1 MKKSKIIILV
11 TAILILTAL
20 IVSTVIL
27 RNTVMLRRSS
37 NEYQF
42 REAKNLTYFDRLS
55 FTAHFSVRI
64 IQGKDYRV
72 EYGTLSDSSAIPTI
86 EQINGRLIFDVDS
99 AALTDSDGT
108 ATIHIRITMPAIAE
122 ITALKDTHI
131 SMNFFTADSLR
142 INLGSDCDF
151 TGTNNTIKKMKCNTT
166 GNATI
171 EFSSTF

>member
-1 MKKSKIIILV
+1 MNKSKIIILV

-55 FTAHFSVRI
+55 FSAHFSVRI

-72 EYGTLSDSSAIPTI
+72 EYATLSDSSAIPTI

-99 AALTDSDGT
+99 AALTDST

-122 ITALKDTHI
+122 ITALKNTHI

-171 EFSSTF
+171 EVSSTF